1 MRLDEWRALLDVDDQ
16 KSRDTEDFWAVCP
29 CHSDHEAS
37 LHVKIGDDGQI
48 VMKCFACGADRK
60 DVAEAL
66 GYQLRD
72 VAVDARTGE
81 PPFGKGKGG
90 GGQMARK
97 PKERKTCRPY
107 TVGEVWQLGKKGEKR
122 PYKLETIYEYQLAD
136 GAVRLRKARLEC
148 RDENGNRIDK
158 TFCVQSLDPDGKWY
172 SDDGIYKNLMYHLPE
187 VKQAIEAGGT
197 IFLVEGEKDVESMR
211 LFGYT
216 ATCNL
221 YGASRGKVGDKWK
234 PDHTKQLEGAKRVIV
249 MPDND
254 RAGEMLAQHICKQ
267 LQPVVGEVRILRLSE
282 EISGFEEKGDFTDYV
297 LLRKRGGMN
306 SKSALRAEFD
316 AMVERAPVWT
326 PDNVMPFPEEEK
338 RKTVGADGFDG
349 GSDDGEGDD
358 YFGVYGYCVRHGRLC
373 KKTRDGARPLCDF
386 VPEPKETITR
396 DDGVEAVTEYIIGGT
411 FCDGKKRRDAHV
423 LSDDE
428 FYAMRWPL
436 KAWQFAGNISSQNG
450 AEKQVREAIMKAG
463 QMIAKHRTIYSHT
476 GIKVIDGVP
485 CYLYAGGAIGVQ
497 DVSVELKNNLRYYD
511 LTPVEGLSEYEAS
524 ASTYMLMNEFPAR
537 ISIPT
542 LAQAFL
548 APLYSVLE
556 EMEEPPSYVLYM
568 RGQTGTFKST
578 FVGYVLSH
586 FGRYYNRRFTAT
598 FQETFNQAREKT
610 FYAKDA
616 LYVVDDY
623 NPQGDKRA
631 MAKMDAIAD
640 AVITAIADRA
650 ERGGLGANREMKA
663 EKPARCTCIMT
674 GEQLPNLN
682 QGRVLRLY
690 IIDVARGEIAQDAR
704 SLEPYA
710 QMARQG
716 DFRTC
721 MHGYI
726 AWLLS
731 RWDGM
736 KDEIYERLEEAK
748 DIVYADEALPQ
759 KYARMLATGA
769 QLLLGAGLMID
780 YLRHTGV
787 EERDRGQMLEHAWA
801 AIRENIIRQG
811 DAIDEA
817 TPARRYIAAVQ
828 SLIRMQT
835 CRVIDM
841 TDTGW
846 ITQAYRPGT
855 IGWMDEDYYY
865 LETGATDRAVR
876 MLWKDTGTEVGM
888 NDRQIR
894 SQMLECG
901 LLEGGMEQGRI
912 TPTCVKRIGRQ
923 TPRVMKISK
932 WVIEGSEKP
941 KAPEFKPVEGQQEE
955 LPFD

>member
-1 MRLDEWRALLDVDDQ
+1 MRLDEWRALLDVDDR
-16 KSRDTEDFWAVCP
+16 KSRDSEDFWAVCP
-29 CHSDHEAS
+29 CHPDHEAS
-37 LHVKIGDDGQI
+37 LHAMIGNDGQI

-60 DVAEAL
+60 DVAEKM
-66 GYQLRD
+66 GYKLRD
-72 VAVDARTGE
+72 IAVDARTGE

-90 GGQMARK
+90 GGQVARK
-97 PKERKTCRPY
+97 PKERKLSRGLFQKGDKWKVTR
-107 TVGEVWQLGKKGEKR
+107 KGEELV
-122 PYKLETIYEYQLAD
+122 YDLTDIYEYQLAD
-136 GAVRLRKARLEC
+136 GTVRLRKARYELKGP
-148 RDENGNRIDK
+148 NGEKLDK
-158 TFCVQSLDPDGKWY
+158 TFLMQSLGADEKWY
-172 SDDGIYKNLMYHLPE
+172 SDAGIYKNLMYHLPE
-187 VKQAIEAGGT
+187 VKQAIETGGT
-197 IFLVEGEKDVESMR
+197 IFLVEGEKDVESLR
-211 LFGYT
+211 KLHYT

-221 YGASRGKVGDKWK
+221 CGASRGKVGDKWNS
-234 PDHTKQLEGAKRVIV
+234 DHTKAITGAKRVVV

-254 RAGEMLAQHICKQ
+254 KAGEMLAQHICKQ
-267 LQPVVGEVRILRLSE
+267 LQPVVGEVRILRIAE
-282 EISGFEEKGDFTDYV
+282 EIRGFQEKGDFTDWAK
-297 LLRKRGGMN
+297 LRTQQGIG
-306 SKSALRAEFD
+306 SKSKMRAEFD
-316 AMVERAPVWT
+316 AMVERAPIWT
-326 PDNVMPFPEEEK
+326 PENVMPFPEES
-338 RKTVGADGFDG
+338 KTVRADGFDG
-349 GSDDGEGDD
+349 EGGDEDGED

-396 DDGVEAVTEYIIGGT
+396 DDGVEAVTEYIIGAT
-411 FCDGKKRRDAHV
+411 FSDGKKRKDAHV

-436 KAWQFAGNISSQNG
+436 KAWQFAGSISHQNG
-450 AEKQVREAIMKAG
+450 SEKQVREAIMKAG
-463 QMIAKHRTIYSHT
+463 QKIAKHRTIYSHT
-476 GIKVIDGVP
+476 GIKMIDNTP
-485 CYLYAGGAIGVQ
+485 CYLYAGGAIGAD

-511 LTPVEGLSEYEAS
+511 LTPVDGLGEMEAA
-524 ASTYMLMNEFPAR
+524 ASTYMLLHEFPAR
-537 ISIPT
+537 ISVPT

-690 IIDVARGEIAQDAR
+690 IVDVARGEIAEDAR

-731 RWDGM
+731 RWDGI
-736 KDEIYERLEEAK
+736 KEDIYERLEEAK
-748 DIVYADEALPQ
+748 DIVYADAQLPR

-769 QLLLGAGLMID
+769 QLLLGAGLMLD
-780 YLRHTGV
+780 YLAYVGV
-787 EERDRGQMLEHAWA
+787 EDRDRKQMLEHAWA

-828 SLIRMQT
+828 SLIHTGRT
-835 CRVIDM
+835 SVINM
-841 TDTGW
+841 TDSNW
-846 ITQAYRPGT
+846 IMQAKRPHF
-855 IGWMDEDYYY
+855 IGWVDEEYYY
-865 LETGATDRAVR
+865 LEVGATDSEVR
-876 MLWKDTGTEVGM
+876 TLWKDTGTEVGM

-901 LLEGGMEQGRI
+901 LLEGGMENGRV
-912 TPTCVKRIGRQ
+912 TPTCVKRIGKQ
-923 TPRVMKISK
+923 TPRVMKIPK
-932 WVIEGSEKP
+932 WVIEGGEKP
-941 KAPEFKPVEGQQEE
+941 KMPEFKPVDGQQEE
-955 LPFD
+955 LLFD